1 MSRPQPSHPR
11 ASRAVSA
18 ALAVASVAVLAGC
31 ALTPPGPA
39 PAPDAP
45 AAWGA
50 PLPGAAHGGSTA
62 ALAQWW
68 AQFDDP
74 LLAQLVEAA
83 QRNNGDLAQA
93 GARID
98 EARANARIAG
108 SAAWPSLDATAA
120 GTRARLEVP
129 GPTSQLTTTSGGL
142 DMLWEIDVFGVTR
155 NSAAAARA
163 RAEAAAADWHDLRVT
178 LAAEVATSYIGYRA
192 CEALVDVYTD
202 DTTSQRRTAELTQI
216 KAGAGLDSPANAALA
231 RASAADASNR
241 LIGQR
246 ADCDVLVKSLVA
258 LTALPESELR
268 GRLALR
274 RAQLPQPAQF
284 AVEALPARTLMQ
296 RPDLAALE
304 RGVLAASGDVGAAQ
318 ADRYPRISL
327 AGTVSVASARGG
339 GTSVNGTNWSIG
351 PALSLPLFDAGRRA
365 ATVDAAQAR
374 YAEARARYEQRAR
387 DAVREV
393 ETALVRLDAANRR
406 EADALAAAQGF
417 RSFFEAAQARYD
429 VGAESLLDL
438 ESARRNA
445 LLAAAALVNVQRE
458 RVAAW
463 VTLYRAVGGGWSAE
477 LEAPSSAQSVNGAP
491 PAAAAAPSSSED
503 SAAPSAPGAPQP
515 IRISAHR

>member
-1 MSRPQPSHPR
+1 MSRPQPRHPH
-11 ASRAVSA
+11 ASRGVSA
-18 ALAVASVAVLAGC
+18 ALAAAGVAVLAGC

-39 PAPDAP
+39 PAAEGPP
-45 AAWGA
+45 AWSA
-50 PLPGAAHGGSTA
+50 PLPGAAHSGSTA

-74 LLAQLVEAA
+74 LLAQLVDAA

-93 GARID
+93 AARID

-120 GTRARLEVP
+120 GTRARFEVP

-178 LAAEVATSYIGYRA
+178 LAAEVAASYIGYRA
-192 CEALVDVYTD
+192 CEALVDVYTED
-202 DTTSQRRTAELTQI
+202 STSQKRTAELTQI

-258 LTALPESELR
+258 LTALPEPELR
-268 GRLALR
+268 GQLATR

-284 AVEALPARTLMQ
+284 TVEALPARTLQQ

-304 RGVLAASGDVGAAQ
+304 RAVLAASSEVGAAQ

-339 GTSVNGTNWSIG
+339 GTSINGTNWSIG

-365 ATVDAAQAR
+365 ASVDAAQAR

-477 LEAPSSAQSVNGAP
+477 LEAPPSAASPSADSAATSAP
-491 PAAAAAPSSSED
+491 PAPE
-503 SAAPSAPGAPQP
+503 P